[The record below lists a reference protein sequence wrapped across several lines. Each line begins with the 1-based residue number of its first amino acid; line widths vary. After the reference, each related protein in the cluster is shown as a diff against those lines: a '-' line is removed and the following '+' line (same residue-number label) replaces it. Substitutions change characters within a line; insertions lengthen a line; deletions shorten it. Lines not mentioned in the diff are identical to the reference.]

1 MSHSDE
7 VKSYSSGDEIFDE
20 NVYIGEKKAIRQY
33 FFQSVI
39 NGCMAGA
46 FLALGAFVAFVA
58 SHGIS
63 DYGLSKLVNAV
74 VSPVGLILIV
84 ICGAEH

>member
-1 MSHSDE
+1 
-7 VKSYSSGDEIFDE
+7 
-20 NVYIGEKKAIRQY
+20 
-33 FFQSVI
+33 
-39 NGCMAGA
+39 MAGA
-46 FLALGAFVAFVA
+46 FLALGAFAAFVA

-74 VSPVGLILIV
+74 VFPVGLILIV